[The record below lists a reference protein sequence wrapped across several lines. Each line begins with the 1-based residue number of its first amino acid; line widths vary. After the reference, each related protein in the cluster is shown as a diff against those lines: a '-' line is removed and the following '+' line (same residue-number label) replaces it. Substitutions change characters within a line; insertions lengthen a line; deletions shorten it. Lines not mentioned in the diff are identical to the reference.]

1 MLSINRLKDYVKK
14 PKDGYRSIHVYY
26 NFFAGG
32 IRVPSEIQI
41 KTVAMAIAQDAMHDS
56 IYKLESMK
64 PKVRKRLCTAL
75 FPVFEKNA
83 NADQFEKRGDF
94 ETATSLRAEACAIRD
109 KNAQLFSENHEVVNN
124 SWKEYAKAL
133 FKQHNLEEIMGALLL
148 KKPSF
153 TNEDKTELENQ
164 LDDGLNKLFAYYC
177 GNIDSALDYPSF
189 SGDRAID
196 YAIQKLSVLDPDEF
210 IEELK
215 HVVELELAKKQEKV
229 EVASI
234 SDFAQIDSSVSAEK
248 RRTMLPELLRQMS
261 LLDRDSTQDKGRV

>member
-1 MLSINRLKDYVKK
+1 VNTTFLA
-14 PKDGYRSIHVYY
+14 DGI
-26 NFFAGG
+26 
-32 IRVPSEIQI
+32 IVPAEIQI

-164 LDDGLNKLFAYYC
+164 LDDGLNKLFAYL
-177 GNIDSALDYPSF
+177 NMNDENKEEKLVEKPHERLSRFARFFISTSAF
-189 SGDRAID
+189 S
-196 YAIQKLSVLDPDEF
+196 S
-210 IEELK
+210 
-215 HVVELELAKKQEKV
+215 
-229 EVASI
+229 
-234 SDFAQIDSSVSAEK
+234 
-248 RRTMLPELLRQMS
+248 
-261 LLDRDSTQDKGRV
+261 